1 MNLYYDYPD
10 QIGVEKGVT
19 TVIDAG
25 TTGAENIREFY
36 QLTKSV
42 KTNVYA
48 LMNISK
54 WGIVKQDELADLT
67 KIQEDL
73 VSTALAELPEFIVGI
88 KARMSKTVV
97 GENGIK
103 PLELA
108 KKIQTENNDLPLMV
122 HIGSAPPEL
131 EEVLSRMERGDVL
144 THCFNGKPNGILDP
158 KTDQIKNFVWD
169 AYNNGVVFDIGH
181 GTDSFN
187 FHVAETALKAGM
199 KATSIS
205 TDIYIR
211 NRTNGPVFDLATTL
225 EKLRVVGYS
234 WEEIIE
240 KVTAVPARNFH
251 LKNKGQLAVNYDAD
265 LTIFEIVE
273 NEKELKDSNG
283 FTRIAKEQILPIKQL
298 LEASYMTISYG
309 KFDLKE
315 VINASGKMTILG
327 VSKVSESVLAAQR
340 FGGEHFFEMSDL
352 AIKTG
357 AYLSQLLKVEDA
369 QIVSSASA
377 GIAQSVAALIG
388 QGDMY
393 HVYHPYTEKNR

>member
-1 MNLYYDYPD
+1 MVDGSKIEVAIEKGMIKAVATEINQPAQEVVDLEGKYYLSAGWIDDHVHCYEKMNLYYDYPD

-108 KKIQTENNDLPLMV
+108 KKIQSENNDLPLMV

-187 FHVAETALKAGM
+187 FHVAETALKAGI

-225 EKLRVVGYS
+225 EKLRIVGYS

-283 FTRIAKEQILPIKQL
+283 FTRIAKEQILPIK
-298 LEASYMTISYG
+298 TIIG
-309 KFDLKE
+309 G
-315 VINASGKMTILG
+315 VIYDN
-327 VSKVSESVLAAQR
+327 
-340 FGGEHFFEMSDL
+340 
-352 AIKTG
+352 
-357 AYLSQLLKVEDA
+357 
-369 QIVSSASA
+369 
-377 GIAQSVAALIG
+377 
-388 QGDMY
+388 
-393 HVYHPYTEKNR
+393 

>member
-1 MNLYYDYPD
+1 MFDTLIKNGRLVDESKIEVAIEKGMIKAVAAEINQPAQEVVDLEGKYYLSAGWIDHNVHCYEKMSLYYDYPD

-108 KKIQTENNDLPLMV
+108 KKIQSENNDLPLMV

-144 THCFNGKPNGILDP
+144 THCFNGKPNGILDQ

-283 FTRIAKEQILPIKQL
+283 FTRIAKEQILPIK
-298 LEASYMTISYG
+298 TIIG
-309 KFDLKE
+309 G
-315 VINASGKMTILG
+315 VIYDN
-327 VSKVSESVLAAQR
+327 
-340 FGGEHFFEMSDL
+340 
-352 AIKTG
+352 
-357 AYLSQLLKVEDA
+357 
-369 QIVSSASA
+369 
-377 GIAQSVAALIG
+377 
-388 QGDMY
+388 
-393 HVYHPYTEKNR
+393 